1 MCGITRALTTK
12 TKTLTIPRINHLV
25 ALVRSTSIDEN
36 PWAPRCLIS
45 PVKPF
50 EPDESVARRYSRRHN
65 QARKTQ
71 IFDDRIAF
79 RPAIRVRAEMM
90 SPGRGRD

>member
-1 MCGITRALTTK
+1 MVTKTTK
-12 TKTLTIPRINHLV
+12 TSIFVISVIFV
-25 ALVRSTSIDEN
+25 AFVFLETELGSEPDHQ
-36 PWAPRCLIS
+36 RCRD